1 MADSRGDMADF
12 DAATV
17 FAAAPVATLGTT
29 RDDGAPHLVPV
40 VFAMPENRTDMLY
53 TAIDAKP
60 KSTQRLQRLINIECN
75 ATVSLMV
82 DRYDDDWSRLWWV
95 RLDGTATVHDRG
107 EEMASGYALLR
118 AKYPQ
123 YTRIELDGPVIAVR
137 VQRWSS
143 WRASS

>member
-1 MADSRGDMADF
+1 MADF

>member
-1 MADSRGDMADF
+1 MADLRGDMTDF

-82 DRYDDDWSRLWWV
+82 DRYDDDWTRLWWV
-95 RLDGTATVHDRG
+95 RLDGTATVHHRG